1 MFWPN
6 IFMTFRKELGDKG
19 EKIAEKYLRKQRYRI
34 LERNFQSRF
43 GEIDLVAREKNEII
57 FVEVKTKTG
66 ANFGFPEQEF
76 SFAKKQKMR
85 RAIQSWLWENK
96 ITHNNWRVDLVAIDY
111 SQNPKAPQLRH
122 YKYLNL

>member
-1 MFWPN
+1 
-6 IFMTFRKELGDKG
+6 MTLRKELGDKG